1 MSSIKLKHSGGNAVS
16 LNPPTSAP
24 TSAEVAFKLPN
35 EDGSANQLLKTDGSG
50 NLGWATDQSGKILQH
65 KSAFKTDMSSHTGD
79 TFGAISGLSISFAK
93 TAASNKLLVFANI
106 NGGRD
111 GTIWIQF
118 KLFQDASEITALNN
132 SGGGSYSSFIKW
144 YSDNANGNHGAADN
158 ANINGA
164 ALFDGANDTNAHTY
178 QIYGSTR
185 TSGRVMDVNRR
196 GQTTDYSGT
205 SCLTIFEVAS

>member
-1 MSSIKLKHSGGNAVS
+1 MAIVINGSTNVISGVAVGGLPDGIVDTDMLAANAV
-16 LNPPTSAP
+16 TSAKI
-24 TSAEVAFKLPN
+24 V
-35 EDGSANQLLKTDGSG
+35 SG
-50 NLGWATDQSGKILQH
+50 AGGKILQH

-79 TFGAISGLSISFAK
+79 TFGAISGLSISLAK

-132 SGGGSYSSFIKW
+132 SGGGSYASFINW
-144 YSDNANGNHGAADN
+144 YSDNSNGNHGAADN

-164 ALFDGANDTNAHTY
+164 ALFDGANDTSSHTY

-185 TSGRVMDVNRR
+185 TSGRVMYVNRR
-196 GQTTDYSGT
+196 GQNTDYSGT